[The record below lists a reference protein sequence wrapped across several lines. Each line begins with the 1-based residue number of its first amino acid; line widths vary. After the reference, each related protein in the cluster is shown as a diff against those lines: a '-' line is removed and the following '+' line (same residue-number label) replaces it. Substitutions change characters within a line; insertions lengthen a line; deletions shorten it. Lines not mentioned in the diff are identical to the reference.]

1 MISIQEK
8 NQKILIK
15 NTIYG
20 IIPSKGCDYMA
31 IAVPAKL
38 LERTEKYASRIAQ
51 HSEKLSIMYKKCC
64 LNTLETAAE
73 YLDDGSVFVLTG
85 DIPAMW
91 LRDSTAEVSNYIPAA
106 AEDEDTA
113 AIIRGVIRKQREYI
127 KIDPYAN
134 AFKKAPDSHREF
146 DDYPRNLPIVWE
158 RKYEIDS
165 LCYPIRLA
173 YLYLKA
179 TGDKSILDDDFIET
193 AKITVDLWITEQNHI
208 EKSPYRFTRK
218 RCKEKDTLVNDGLG
232 RDVACTGMTWSGFR
246 PSDDACRYGYLVA
259 SNMFAY
265 VELGHLEEMLS
276 AAGCE
281 AELIEKVKKLRGEIY
296 EGINKYAVVTA
307 ENGKKIFANEV
318 DGKGNYFCYDDANV
332 PSLLSAPYLGYCRA
346 DDEIY
351 RNTREFILSK
361 NNPYYYEG
369 KYAKGVGSPHTPEGY
384 IWHIALSMQGLTS
397 DNPDEIRDLLKML
410 ETTDAGTN
418 LMHEGF
424 KADNPDKFTRPWF
437 SWSCSLFAELCEKA
451 VNEGII

>member
-1 MISIQEK
+1 MPI
-8 NQKILIK
+8 NV
-15 NTIYG
+15 
-20 IIPSKGCDYMA
+20 PSK
-31 IAVPAKL
+31 L
-38 LERTEKYASRIAQ
+38 LKRTEKYASEIARY
-51 HSEKLSIMYKKCC
+51 SEKLSIMYKKCC

-73 YLDDGSVFVLTG
+73 FLDDGSVFVLTG

-106 AEDEDTA
+106 AEDEETA

-146 DDYPRNLPIVWE
+146 EDYPLNLPIVWE

-173 YLYLKA
+173 YLYYKA
-179 TGDKSILDDDFIET
+179 TKDKSILDEDFIET
-193 AKITVDLWITEQNHI
+193 ARITVDLWITEQNHI
-208 EKSPYRFTRK
+208 ERSPYRFTRNTK
-218 RCKEKDTLVNDGLG
+218 KEKDTLTNNGLG
-232 RDVACTGMTWSGFR
+232 REVSYTGMTWSGFR
-246 PSDDACRYGYLVA
+246 PSDDSCRYGYLVA

-265 VELGHLEEMLS
+265 VELGHLDEMLGIIES
-276 AAGCE
+276 E
-281 AELIEKVKKLRGEIY
+281 PELSEKIRKLRSEIHD
-296 EGINKYAVVTA
+296 GINRYAVVMA
-307 ENGKKIFANEV
+307 DNGKRIFANEV
-318 DGKGNYFCYDDANV
+318 DGNGNYFCYDDANV

-351 RNTREFILSK
+351 KNTREFILSK

-369 KYAKGVGSPHTPEGY
+369 KYARGVGSPHTPEGY

-397 DNPDEIRDLLKML
+397 NDPEEIRELLKML
-410 ETTDAGTN
+410 ETTDAGTY

-424 KADNPDKFTRPWF
+424 KADNPKKYTRPWF

-451 VNEGII
+451 VEEGII